1 MGGTTKTDFPTPPP
15 SPKHGIVTV
24 DALISKGT
32 RFTIYSND
40 VWTRVITVPV
50 MPGVWSSYQFA
61 VPPVLTSF
69 RMDFSELPDA
79 IVTVRKIRIQLPE
92 DTPRA
97 LNLEDLTKWVQYN
110 CKVTYR
116 PADRMAIVRTTGDGM
131 YMMATIAVSAM
142 RVD

>member
-1 MGGTTKTDFPTPPP
+1 MAGANNAAFRSMPLA
-15 SPKHGIVTV
+15 PKHGIVTV

-50 MPGVWSSYQFA
+50 MPDVWSSYQFT

-79 IVTVRKIRIQLPE
+79 IVTVRKIRIQLPG
-92 DTPRA
+92 DTPRS

-110 CKVTYR
+110 CKVTYN
-116 PADRMAIVRTTGDGM
+116 PADRMAIVRASGDGM
-131 YMMATIAVSAM
+131 YMMAAIAVGAM